1 MSQNEIMLLIII
13 AFGQILFVV
22 NYNDQLMLHL
32 SCYKTRRI
40 CMAMFLTVSLIGVKF
55 PLIYY
60 MMVAFY
66 VSYLFAVC
74 KPIVR
79 AVLAE
84 MNMLILAMFYNYSVV
99 TLHIVV
105 MALLTVYLEYKAD
118 KYGKKW
124 INSEK

>member
-1 MSQNEIMLLIII
+1 MNQNEIMLLVII
-13 AFGQILFVV
+13 ALGQILFVV

-40 CMAMFLTVSLIGVKF
+40 CMAIFLTVSLIGVKF

-84 MNMLILAMFYNYSVV
+84 MNMLILAMFYNYPIVIP
-99 TLHIVV
+99 HIVG
-105 MALLTVYLEYKAD
+105 MALLTVYLEYRVNKSGLIEN
-118 KYGKKW
+118 K
-124 INSEK
+124 

>member
-1 MSQNEIMLLIII
+1 MSQNEIMLLFII

-84 MNMLILAMFYNYSVV
+84 MNMLILAMFYNYPIV
-99 TLHIVV
+99 TLHIVG
-105 MALLTVYLEYKAD
+105 MALLTVCLEYKAD

>member
-1 MSQNEIMLLIII
+1 MNQNEMMLLAMI

-40 CMAMFLTVSLIGVKF
+40 CMVIFLTISLIGVKF
-55 PLIYY
+55 PFIYY
-60 MMVAFY
+60 AMVVFY

-74 KPIVR
+74 KPLVR

-84 MNMLILAMFYNYSVV
+84 MNMIILAMFYNYPIVIP
-99 TLHIVV
+99 HIVG
-105 MALLTVYLEYKAD
+105 MALLTVYLEYRVTSKGQA
-118 KYGKKW
+118 KPVH
-124 INSEK
+124 

>member
-1 MSQNEIMLLIII
+1 MNQNEIMLLVII

-40 CMAMFLTVSLIGVKF
+40 CMAIFLTVSLIGVKF

-84 MNMLILAMFYNYSVV
+84 MNMLILAMFYNYPIVIP
-99 TLHIVV
+99 HIVG
-105 MALLTVYLEYKAD
+105 MALLTVYLEYRVNKSGLIEN
-118 KYGKKW
+118 K
-124 INSEK
+124 

>member
-1 MSQNEIMLLIII
+1 MNQNEIMLLVMI

-40 CMAMFLTVSLIGVKF
+40 CMAIFLTVSLIGVKF

-84 MNMLILAMFYNYSVV
+84 MNMLILAMFYNYPIVIP
-99 TLHIVV
+99 HIVG
-105 MALLTVYLEYKAD
+105 MALLTVYLEYRVNKSGLI
-118 KYGKKW
+118 KNK
-124 INSEK
+124 

>member
-1 MSQNEIMLLIII
+1 MNQNEIMLLVII
-13 AFGQILFVV
+13 ALEQILFVV

-40 CMAMFLTVSLIGVKF
+40 CMAIFLTVSLIGVKF

-84 MNMLILAMFYNYSVV
+84 MNMLILAMFYNYPIVIP
-99 TLHIVV
+99 HIVG
-105 MALLTVYLEYKAD
+105 MALLTVYLEYRVNKSGLIEN
-118 KYGKKW
+118 K
-124 INSEK
+124 

>member
-1 MSQNEIMLLIII
+1 MNQNEIMLLVII
-13 AFGQILFVV
+13 ALGQILFVV

-40 CMAMFLTVSLIGVKF
+40 CMAIFLTVSLIGVKF

-84 MNMLILAMFYNYSVV
+84 MNMLILAMFYNYPIVIP
-99 TLHIVV
+99 HIVG
-105 MALLTVYLEYKAD
+105 MALSTVYLEYRVNKSGLIEN
-118 KYGKKW
+118 K
-124 INSEK
+124 

>member
-1 MSQNEIMLLIII
+1 MGQNEIMLLVMI
-13 AFGQILFVV
+13 AFGQILFIV

-40 CMAMFLTVSLIGVKF
+40 CMAIFLTVSLIGVKF
-55 PLIYY
+55 PLVYY

-84 MNMLILAMFYNYSVV
+84 MNMLILAMFYNYPIVIP
-99 TLHIVV
+99 HIVG
-105 MALLTVYLEYKAD
+105 MALLTVYLEYRVNKS
-118 KYGKKW
+118 GL
-124 INSEK
+124 IRET

>member
-1 MSQNEIMLLIII
+1 MNQNEIMLLVMI

-40 CMAMFLTVSLIGVKF
+40 CMTIFLTVSLIGVKF

-84 MNMLILAMFYNYSVV
+84 MNMLILAMFYNYPIVIP
-99 TLHIVV
+99 HIVG
-105 MALLTVYLEYKAD
+105 MTLLTVYLEYRVNKSGLIEN
-118 KYGKKW
+118 K
-124 INSEK
+124 

>member
-1 MSQNEIMLLIII
+1 MNQNEIMLLVII
-13 AFGQILFVV
+13 ALGQILFVV

-40 CMAMFLTVSLIGVKF
+40 CMAIFLTVSLIGVKF

-84 MNMLILAMFYNYSVV
+84 MNMLILAMFYNYPIVIP
-99 TLHIVV
+99 HIIG

-118 KYGKKW
+118 KYGKKVD
-124 INSEK
+124 K

>member
-1 MSQNEIMLLIII
+1 MNQNEIMLLVII
-13 AFGQILFVV
+13 ALGQILFVV

-40 CMAMFLTVSLIGVKF
+40 CMAIFLTVSLIGVKF

-84 MNMLILAMFYNYSVV
+84 MNMLILAMFYNYPIVIP
-99 TLHIVV
+99 HIVG
-105 MALLTVYLEYKAD
+105 MTLLTVYLEYRVNKSGLIEN
-118 KYGKKW
+118 K
-124 INSEK
+124 

>member
-1 MSQNEIMLLIII
+1 MNQNEIMLLVII
-13 AFGQILFVV
+13 ALGQILFVV

-32 SCYKTRRI
+32 SCYKIRRI
-40 CMAMFLTVSLIGVKF
+40 CMAIFLTVSLIGVKF

-60 MMVAFY
+60 MMVTFY

-84 MNMLILAMFYNYSVV
+84 MNMLILAMFYNYPIVIP
-99 TLHIVV
+99 HIVGMV
-105 MALLTVYLEYKAD
+105 LLTVYLEYRVNKSGLI
-118 KYGKKW
+118 KNK
-124 INSEK
+124 

>member
-1 MSQNEIMLLIII
+1 MNQNEIMLLVII
-13 AFGQILFVV
+13 ALGQILFVV

-40 CMAMFLTVSLIGVKF
+40 CMAIFLTVSLIGVKF

-60 MMVAFY
+60 MMVTFY

-84 MNMLILAMFYNYSVV
+84 INMLILAMFYNYSIVIP
-99 TLHIVV
+99 HIVG
-105 MALLTVYLEYKAD
+105 MALLTVYLEYRVNKSGLIEN
-118 KYGKKW
+118 K
-124 INSEK
+124 

>member
-1 MSQNEIMLLIII
+1 
-13 AFGQILFVV
+13 
-22 NYNDQLMLHL
+22 
-32 SCYKTRRI
+32 
-40 CMAMFLTVSLIGVKF
+40 MAIFLTVSLIGVKF

-84 MNMLILAMFYNYSVV
+84 MNMLILAMFYNYSIVIP
-99 TLHIVV
+99 HIVG
-105 MALLTVYLEYKAD
+105 MALLTVYLEYRVA
-118 KYGKKW
+118 
-124 INSEK
+124 IRET